1 MARLNPFN
9 NKLFLWIYAI
19 AFAVSIYL
27 SLSTPVA
34 GGFKDAAMLKML
46 GVANTSPV
54 MASLKSVASSKDN
67 STLYTAIDRFGAER
81 NLLVKNSFNVQQGT
95 VVVGDC
101 TYIPADSSYELTSI
115 ERTNPSIIFPLV
127 QGLGELGRNILFHV
141 PMSFVAFIAF
151 LVGTINSIQLL
162 RKNDLKYDLRA
173 RAASA
178 GGLLFTTLATITG
191 SIWARF
197 SWGTFWNWDSRE
209 TSILVLLLI
218 YIAYFL
224 LRQLLEDSEEKKART
239 AAVYNIIAF
248 VTVPFLMF
256 ILPRITR
263 SLHPGGGGMEAPVV
277 NLSGKTHIDPWF
289 SVFLW
294 VNVTC
299 FAILFFWMRDLFIR
313 IETIH
318 NKRTLRYD

>member
-1 MARLNPFN
+1 M
-9 NKLFLWIYAI
+9 
-19 AFAVSIYL
+19 SIYL

-46 GVANTSPV
+46 GVASTTPV
-54 MASLKSVASSKDN
+54 MVSLGPAVSSQNN
-67 STLYTAIDRFGAER
+67 STQFSATDRFGAER
-81 NLLVKNSFNVQQGT
+81 KLFAKNLLNLKSGM

-101 TYIPADSSYELTSI
+101 TYDAGDSTYELTNVS
-115 ERTNPSIIFPLV
+115 RTDPAIIFPLV

-218 YIAYFL
+218 YVAYFL

-263 SLHPGGGGMEAPVV
+263 SLHPGGNGMEAPVV

-289 SVFLW
+289 SIFLW
-294 VNVTC
+294 INVVC
-299 FAILFFWMRDLFIR
+299 FAILFYWMRDLFIR
-313 IETIH
+313 IETAH
-318 NKRTLRYD
+318 QKRTPQYN

>member
-1 MARLNPFN
+1 M
-9 NKLFLWIYAI
+9 KFLRHPVLLWLYAAI
-19 AFAVSIYL
+19 FAVSIFL
-27 SLSTPVA
+27 SFSTPVA
-34 GGFKDAAMLKML
+34 GGFKDAAILKMMD
-46 GVANTSPV
+46 VSPTSPV
-54 MASLKSVASSKDN
+54 QATILSVIGQQGDVTMFSAR
-67 STLYTAIDRFGAER
+67 DRFGLER
-81 NLLVKNSFNVQQGT
+81 KLQAKNSYGIKQGS
-95 VVVGDC
+95 VIVGDC
-101 TYIPADSSYELTSI
+101 SYSTGDSTYELVSL
-115 ERTNPSIIFPLV
+115 ERVDPALVFPLV

-173 RAASA
+173 RGASA
-178 GGLLFTTLATITG
+178 GGLLFTTLATVTG

-197 SWGTFWNWDSRE
+197 SWGSFWNWEEPRE

-224 LRQLLEDSEEKKART
+224 LRSLLEDSEEKKARL

-256 ILPRITR
+256 ILPRITK
-263 SLHPGGGGMEAPVV
+263 SLHPGSGAEAPVV

-289 SVFLW
+289 SIFLW
-294 VNVTC
+294 INVTC
-299 FAILFFWMRDLFIR
+299 FALLFFWMRDLYIR
-313 IETIH
+313 IE
-318 NKRTLRYD
+318 NVKNDRTPQY

>member
-1 MARLNPFN
+1 MKILRNPI
-9 NKLFLWIYAI
+9 FLWLYAAI
-19 AFAVSIYL
+19 FAVSIFL
-27 SLSTPVA
+27 SFSTPVA
-34 GGFKDAAMLKML
+34 GIFRDAATLKML
-46 GVANTSPV
+46 QVADVTPV
-54 MASLKSVASSKDN
+54 EVTIKSVLSSN
-67 STLYTAIDRFGAER
+67 ATRTTYLATDRFDVER
-81 NLLVKNSFNVQQGT
+81 KLIAKNSFALAPSM

-101 TYIPADSSYELTSI
+101 SYDAGDSSYEMVSI
-115 ERTNPSIIFPLV
+115 ERINPSIVFPLI

-178 GGLLFTTLATITG
+178 GGLLYTTLATVTG

-197 SWGTFWNWDSRE
+197 SWGRFWNWDEPRE

-224 LRQLLEDSEEKKART
+224 LRSLLEDSEEKKARI
-239 AAVYNIIAF
+239 AAVYNCIAF

-263 SLHPGGGGMEAPVV
+263 SLHPGSGSEAPVI
-277 NLSGKTHIDPWF
+277 NLSGKSHIDPWF
-289 SVFLW
+289 SIFLW

-299 FAILFFWMRDLFIR
+299 FAILFFWMRDLYIR
-313 IETIH
+313 TETLEAA
-318 NKRTLRYD
+318 RVQQYE

>member
-1 MARLNPFN
+1 MKLLRNPV
-9 NKLFLWIYAI
+9 FLWLYAAI
-19 AFAVSIYL
+19 FAVSIYL
-27 SLSTPVA
+27 SFATPVA
-34 GGFKDAAMLKML
+34 GIFRDAATLMMMNVSSK
-46 GVANTSPV
+46 TPV
-54 MASLKSVASSKDN
+54 QATIKSVVSSDAN
-67 STLYTAIDRFGAER
+67 RTTFLATDRFEVER
-81 NLLVKNSFNVQQGT
+81 KLVAKNSYGLKPGMM
-95 VVVGDC
+95 VVGDC
-101 TYIPADSSYELTSI
+101 AYTAGDSSYELVSL
-115 ERTNPSIIFPLV
+115 ERINPSIVFPLI

-151 LVGTINSIQLL
+151 LLGTINSIQLL

-173 RAASA
+173 RASSA
-178 GGLLFTTLATITG
+178 GGLLYTTLATVTG

-197 SWGTFWNWDSRE
+197 SWGKFWNWDEPRE

-224 LRQLLEDSEEKKART
+224 LRSLLEDSEEKKARI
-239 AAVYNIIAF
+239 AAVYNCIAF

-263 SLHPGGGGMEAPVV
+263 SLHPGSGSEAPVV

-289 SVFLW
+289 SIFLW

-299 FAILFFWMRDLFIR
+299 FAILFLWMRDLYIR
-313 IETIH
+313 TETLEA
-318 NKRTLRYD
+318 RRAQQYE